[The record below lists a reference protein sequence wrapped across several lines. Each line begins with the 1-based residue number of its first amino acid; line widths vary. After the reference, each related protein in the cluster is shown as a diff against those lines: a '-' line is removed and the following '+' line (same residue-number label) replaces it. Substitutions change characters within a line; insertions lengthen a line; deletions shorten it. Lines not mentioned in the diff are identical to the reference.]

1 MKLVESGPESEI
13 KKYLEK
19 NGISQTFISKK
30 TEISLPKLNLA
41 LNGKRR
47 LTFNE
52 YCLICG
58 ALGVSTSHF
67 LKPRKPPEKVE

>member
-1 MKLVESGPESEI
+1 MGNNGPENAI
-13 KKYLEK
+13 KQYLKE

-30 TEISLPKLNLA
+30 TEINLPKLNLA
-41 LNGKRR
+41 LNGKRK
-47 LTFNE
+47 LTFDE

-67 LKPRKPPEKVE
+67 LKPRKLPGKG